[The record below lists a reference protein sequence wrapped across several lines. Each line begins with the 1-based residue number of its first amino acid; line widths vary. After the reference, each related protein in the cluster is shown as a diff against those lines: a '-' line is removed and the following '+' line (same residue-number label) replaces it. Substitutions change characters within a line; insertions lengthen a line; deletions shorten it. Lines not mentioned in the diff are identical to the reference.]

1 MYVFYA
7 DVFVFQNFLINVIV
21 LLCGA
26 GIRKIH
32 RLAQIA
38 VLVLMALV
46 GSVLELLLLLVN
58 RHYWYFTLLSYVI
71 VIPFVTVIALK
82 VKNFKDFLKCYI
94 SCLAAVILL
103 GGSTEALENLFGVR
117 QLPFLVI
124 LAAGVTIAMALERFL
139 RFKRISQKMLPV
151 MLQNGGKKV
160 EAFALYDTGN
170 RLREPY
176 QGKAVHIITPEIA
189 KQLGVGTEKAD
200 TLETEE
206 TEAFGAEETGT
217 LEAKKSGTLEKE
229 KLVYSVY
236 EMEQAG
242 MLSKNQRK
250 PEARVIPYS
259 SLGSTGLLVIYTLDE
274 LKILESGMEQVIAY
288 PVVGIARPEL
298 MKNKNY
304 QIILNQEVDI

>member
-7 DVFVFQNFLINVIV
+7 DVFVCQNFLINVIV

-26 GIRKIH
+26 RIRKIH
-32 RLAQIA
+32 GVLQIA
-38 VLVLMALV
+38 LLVLMALV
-46 GSVLELLLLLVN
+46 GSVLELLLLLAN

-82 VKNFKDFLKCYI
+82 IKNFKDFLKCYI
-94 SCLAAVILL
+94 SCLLAVILL
-103 GGSTEALENLFGVR
+103 GGSTEALENLFGVK

-124 LAAGVTIAMALERFL
+124 LAIGIAVTLALERFL
-139 RFKRISQKMLPV
+139 RFQKISRKMVPV
-151 MLQNGGKKV
+151 MLQYGGKKV
-160 EAFALYDTGN
+160 DAYALYDTGN

-189 KQLGVGTEKAD
+189 EQLEITTKEEKEKD
-200 TLETEE
+200 STIV
-206 TEAFGAEETGT
+206 
-217 LEAKKSGTLEKE
+217 EKE

-242 MLSKNQRK
+242 MLRKNRKK

-259 SLGSTGLLVIYTLDE
+259 SLGSAGLLVIYTLDS
-274 LKILESGMEQVIAY
+274 LKILEPGMEQVIEE

-298 MKNKNY
+298 MKSKNY